1 MCIKIVFS
9 CDFNRYRAQ
18 TLEPYITVS
27 FAPLS
32 GTRTSTSSCTRG
44 AREEEK
50 TRVKIIPKLKQI
62 MPVMIDEY
70 LVVGMFQRFTECI
83 VCLSLADVPRRA
95 DVDEAPLALIEES
108 HPIVCVKE

>member
-1 MCIKIVFS
+1 MCFKIVFS
-9 CDFNRYRAQ
+9 CDFNRYGAQ
-18 TLEPYITVS
+18 TLEPYITAS

-50 TRVKIIPKLKQI
+50 TRVKIIPKLKQT
-62 MPVMIDEY
+62 MPVIIYEY
-70 LVVGMFQRFTECI
+70 PALGMFQRFTECI
-83 VCLSLADVPRRA
+83 VCLSIADVPRRA

>member
-18 TLEPYITVS
+18 RLEPYITVS

-50 TRVKIIPKLKQI
+50 TRVKIIPKLKQT
-62 MPVMIDEY
+62 MPVIIDEY
-70 LVVGMFQRFTECI
+70 LVVRMFQRFIEYIT
-83 VCLSLADVPRRA
+83 CLSIVDVPRR
-95 DVDEAPLALIEES
+95 
-108 HPIVCVKE
+108 

>member
-9 CDFNRYRAQ
+9 CDFNRYLAQ